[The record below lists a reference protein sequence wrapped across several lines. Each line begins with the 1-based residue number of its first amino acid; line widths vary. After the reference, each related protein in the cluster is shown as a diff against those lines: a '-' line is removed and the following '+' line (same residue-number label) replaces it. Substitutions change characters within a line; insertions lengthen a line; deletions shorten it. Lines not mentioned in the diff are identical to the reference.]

1 MMWKRRDS
9 ERGRGS
15 GKREMGCCHFKG
27 LWTGHP
33 AFCRATAAQEFGN
46 LSCRTKGLELM
57 HANVWPHICSVTLIL
72 CLPFF
77 WLSIEWMKECAQY
90 AFTLLKDR
98 IHAIQLSRLCTADTS
113 IDNHH
118 DRIGFTPLQ
127 EPISTAVSSLWCGI
141 NVPLALKTLREHK
154 DSERAWS
161 WL

>member
-57 HANVWPHICSVTLIL
+57 HANVWPHICSVALIL

-90 AFTLLKDR
+90 AFTLLKDK

-141 NVPLALKTLREHK
+141 NVPLALKTLCK